1 MDDGLRLWASF
12 NGPSA
17 RGSGGLGSHWL
28 LPSQGGSGN
37 REHPA
42 ALRLPKARF
51 ASWRREA
58 LPDPV
63 LKEAA
68 PLEQSARIK
77 VNPPVFFISA
87 GLILAFAVLGS
98 WFAKEAG
105 VLFASLQAMIIE
117 DFGWFYVAAV
127 AGFLVFVV
135 FLMLSRHGDVKLG
148 PDESEPEYSYISWFA
163 MLFSAGMG
171 IGLVFFG
178 VAEPIQHYAA
188 PPVGEGGTIEAARQ
202 AMVLTF
208 LHWGLHP
215 WAIYSVVG
223 LSLAYFS
230 FRRGLPLALR
240 SPLYPLIGQRIYGP
254 IGHTVD
260 IFGVIGT
267 MFGVATSLGVGVL
280 QINAGFGY
288 LFGVPVTASVQLI
301 LIAAITGIATLS
313 VVLGLDRGVKRL
325 SELNIILAVLLLGF
339 VLFVGPTIFLLD
351 AYLQNIGGYLNSLI
365 DRTFRLY
372 AYEPNPWLGNW
383 TLFYWGWWI
392 AWSPFVGMFIAR
404 ISRGRTIR
412 EFTSGVMLVPVLFS
426 FLWMTVFGNTAITL
440 DMSGIAPIAETAV
453 NDLPVALFETLAA
466 LPLSAITSFIATLLV
481 ITFFVTS
488 AGSGALVIDMITSSG
503 ADNPPVWQRVF
514 WAVSAGAVAA
524 VLLLA
529 GGLESLQTAVIASA
543 LPFTVALIFISYG
556 LFRALQKESQG
567 STIDFSGS
575 EVTSPD
581 PELSWQQRLT
591 SIMHHF
597 RRDEIAAFLADTARP
612 AIEAIAAQM
621 REGGFSAEVTE
632 EEDCLDLRI
641 PHGERGE
648 FVYVIRSR
656 SFLLPSFVWQET
668 RKAKEMQPRHYRA
681 MAHSSEG
688 DQPHDVTGF
697 TREQLIT
704 DLLNRYARFRHKRRL
719 A

>member
-1 MDDGLRLWASF
+1 M
-12 NGPSA
+12 
-17 RGSGGLGSHWL
+17 
-28 LPSQGGSGN
+28 
-37 REHPA
+37 
-42 ALRLPKARF
+42 
-51 ASWRREA
+51 
-58 LPDPV
+58 
-63 LKEAA
+63 
-68 PLEQSARIK
+68 
-77 VNPPVFFISA
+77 FFISA
-87 GLILAFAVLGS
+87 GLILAFAVLGAV
-98 WFAKEAG
+98 FADRAG
-105 VLFASLQAMIIE
+105 QIFNRVQALIVA

-135 FLMLSRHGDVKLG
+135 FLMLSRHGDIKLG
-148 PDESEPEYSYISWFA
+148 PDESEPEYSYLSWFA

-188 PPVGEGGTIEAARQ
+188 PPVGQGGTIESARQ

-215 WAIYSVVG
+215 WAIYALVG
-223 LSLAYFS
+223 LALAYFS

-240 SPLYPLIGQRIYGP
+240 SPLYPVIGRRIYGP

-280 QINAGFGY
+280 QVNAGFAF
-288 LFGVPVTASVQLI
+288 LFGTPVSTAVQLI
-301 LIAAITGIATLS
+301 LIASITAIATLS
-313 VVLGLDRGVKRL
+313 VMLGLDRGVKRL
-325 SELNIILAVLLLGF
+325 SELNIVLAVLLLGF
-339 VLFVGPTIFLLD
+339 VLFAGPTIFLLD
-351 AYLQNIGGYLNSLI
+351 AYLQNIGAYLNSLV

-372 AYEPNPWLGNW
+372 AYEPNPWLGDW

-412 EFTSGVMLVPVLFS
+412 EFTGGVLLVPVLFS
-426 FLWMTVFGNTAITL
+426 FLWMTVFGNTAIAL
-440 DMSGIAPIAETAV
+440 DMAGVAPIAQTAV
-453 NDLPVALFETLAA
+453 NELPVALFETLAA
-466 LPLSAITSFIATLLV
+466 LPLGVITSFVATLLV

-488 AGSGALVIDMITSSG
+488 ADSGALVIDMITSSG
-503 ADNPPVWQRVF
+503 AENPPVWQRVF
-514 WAVSAGAVAA
+514 WALCAGGVAA

-543 LPFTVALIFISYG
+543 LPFTVALIFIAYG
-556 LFRALQKESQG
+556 LFRALQMEASG
-567 STIDFSGS
+567 STVDFATGEAAVHEPEVGWQKRLGS
-575 EVTSPD
+575 
-581 PELSWQQRLT
+581 
-591 SIMHHF
+591 IIHHF
-597 RRDEIAAFLADTARP
+597 TSAEVASFLSDTARP
-612 AIEAIAAQM
+612 ALEAVSAQM
-621 REGGFSAEVTE
+621 EEGGFPCELTE
-632 EEDCLDLRI
+632 EEDCLNFRI

-648 FVYVIRSR
+648 FSYVIRSKG
-656 SFLLPSFVWQET
+656 FLMPSFAWLET
-668 RKAKEMQPRHYRA
+668 RKARDRQPRHFRA

-688 DQPHDVTGF
+688 DQPHDVTGY
-697 TREQLIT
+697 TREQLIN